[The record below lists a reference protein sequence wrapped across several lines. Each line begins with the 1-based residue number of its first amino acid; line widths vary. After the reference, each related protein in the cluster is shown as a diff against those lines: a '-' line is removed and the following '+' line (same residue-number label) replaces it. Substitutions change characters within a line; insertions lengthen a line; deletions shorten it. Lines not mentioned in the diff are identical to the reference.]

1 MEEEVRLDIDIYTTL
16 IKQNFPQLTIQTIK
30 PITKGW
36 DSIVLV
42 INDEFIFRF
51 PMRDDVVEPLAREI
65 RLLPLLEPTL
75 STLIPHFE
83 FIGHGNADYPYT
95 FVGYHMVRGL
105 ALDDPRIPHEQLIP
119 LVPHLATFLNEL
131 HGFSVEQAVQLGV
144 EEHTPILWRDIYRER
159 YVDLQKRVFPQL
171 DVELRTKSEQL
182 WEGFLDN
189 QAIFAFQPKLIH
201 RDLACEHIF
210 CNPEHGKL
218 TGVIDWGDVSIGD
231 TAIDFV
237 GLYWTHG
244 KLFTEQIL
252 MRYQHPIDE
261 GFWQRMNF
269 YLCYSP
275 YSQLLYGSYS
285 EDEKFTTQGIEGL
298 RTLFSL

>member
-131 HGFSVEQAVQLGV
+131 HAFSVEQAVQLGV
-144 EEHTPILWRDIYRER
+144 EEHTPILWRDI
-159 YVDLQKRVFPQL
+159 
-171 DVELRTKSEQL
+171 
-182 WEGFLDN
+182 
-189 QAIFAFQPKLIH
+189 
-201 RDLACEHIF
+201 
-210 CNPEHGKL
+210 
-218 TGVIDWGDVSIGD
+218 
-231 TAIDFV
+231 
-237 GLYWTHG
+237 
-244 KLFTEQIL
+244 
-252 MRYQHPIDE
+252 
-261 GFWQRMNF
+261 
-269 YLCYSP
+269 
-275 YSQLLYGSYS
+275 
-285 EDEKFTTQGIEGL
+285 
-298 RTLFSL
+298 

>member
-1 MEEEVRLDIDIYTTL
+1 MDINIYKEL
-16 IKQNFPQLTIQTIK
+16 VQQNFPQLTIRTFK

-51 PMRDDVVEPLAREI
+51 PMRDDVVEPLVREI

-75 STLIPHFE
+75 STPIPHFE
-83 FIGHGNADYPYT
+83 FIGHGDANYPYT
-95 FVGYHMVRGL
+95 FVGYHIIGGV
-105 ALDDPRIPHEQLIP
+105 ALDDPLIPHEQLPP

-131 HGFSVEQAVQLGV
+131 HSFSIEQAVQLGV
-144 EEHTPILWRDIYRER
+144 EGHTPALWRDIYQER
-159 YVDLQKRVFPQL
+159 YVDLQKRVFALL
-171 DVELRTKSEQL
+171 DKELRTKSEQL
-182 WEGFLDN
+182 WESFLNN
-189 QAIFAFQPKLIH
+189 QAIFTFQPRLIH
-201 RDLACEHIF
+201 CDLACEHIF
-210 CNPEHGKL
+210 CDPKRGVL
-218 TGVIDWGDVSIGD
+218 TGVIDWGDVTIGD

-244 KLFTEQIL
+244 KQFTEQIL

-261 GFWQRMNF
+261 NFWQRMNF
-269 YLCYSP
+269 YLSYSP

-285 EDEKFTTQGIEGL
+285 EDETFTAQGIEGL
-298 RTLFSL
+298 RTLFST